1 MGADVLPR
9 EVDAVVVGG
18 GHNGLV
24 SAALMADS
32 GWSVLLLEAQ
42 PHLGGAVRSVED
54 DGWVTDRFSSS
65 YPLARSSPVLAA
77 LRLEELGLRWA
88 RADVSV
94 AHPLGPADPQ
104 GAVIHRDPEV
114 TAANLGED
122 HPLDARSWLDLFAEY
137 QRIREPFLETLLT
150 AWPPV
155 RAGLRLHKR
164 LGGIAG
170 LVRFSRF
177 VALPS
182 ARMGAELF
190 RGRRGRTLL
199 AGNAM
204 HADIPPTAPGSG
216 LFGWLM
222 MMLAQ
227 DVGFPV
233 PVGGASKL
241 VDALAARA
249 SLSGADIRVGEP
261 VIQIAADGTSATAVR
276 TASGHTVVARRAI
289 VVDVAVPTLYRELL
303 PEAAVPSRL
312 LADLDRF
319 VWDYPTVK
327 INYRLSRTPQ
337 WTARGARTAGVVHA
351 GADVDGVVHWSAD
364 LETGRL
370 PDIPYALI
378 GQTTCADPSRSPA
391 GSQAMWAYSHLPRGM
406 ADDEAAQQVAR
417 RVDAMIERHAPGF
430 GDLILDREVQ
440 TPSALNA
447 ADANLVTG
455 AINGGTAQIFQ
466 QLVFRPITGLGG
478 PRTPIDRLYLGSA
491 GTHPGGGV
499 HGACGALAA
508 RAALTD
514 HGMLGAARRR
524 VVARA
529 VNRFYRS
536 PSDAPSS
543 SD

>member
-1 MGADVLPR
+1 MATDVLPR

-24 SAALMADS
+24 SAALMADR

-42 PHLGGAVRSVED
+42 PELGGAIRSVED
-54 DGWVTDRFSSS
+54 DGWVTDLFSSS
-65 YPLARSSPVLAA
+65 YPLARSSPVLDA

-88 RADVSV
+88 RADVAV

-122 HPLDARSWLDLFAEY
+122 HPQDERSWLDLFAEY
-137 QRIREPFLETLLT
+137 QRIRDPLLETLLT

-164 LGGIAG
+164 LGGTAE
-170 LVRFSRF
+170 LFRFSRF
-177 VALPS
+177 LMLPS
-182 ARMGAELF
+182 TRMGAELF

-204 HADIPPTAPGSG
+204 HADIPPIAPGSG

-233 PVGGASKL
+233 PVGGAGKL

-249 SLSGADIRVGEP
+249 SLLGADIRVGEP
-261 VIQIAADGTSATAVR
+261 VIQIVADGTTAKAVR

-289 VVDVAVPTLYRELL
+289 VADVAVPTLYRELL
-303 PEAAVPSRL
+303 PEASVASRL

-327 INYRLSRTPQ
+327 INYRLSGTPQ
-337 WTARGARTAGVVHA
+337 WTAWGARTAGVVHA

-370 PDIPYALI
+370 ADTPFALI
-378 GQTTCADPSRSPA
+378 GQTTCADSSRSPP
-391 GSQAMWAYSHLPRGM
+391 GTQAMWAYSHLPRGV

-417 RVDAMIERHAPGF
+417 HVDAMIERHAPAF
-430 GDLILDREVQ
+430 GDLILDRAVQ

-447 ADANLVTG
+447 ADVNLVGG

-466 QLVFRPITGLGG
+466 QLVFRPSVGLGG
-478 PRTPIDRLYLGSA
+478 PRTPIDRLYVGSA

-514 HGMLGAARRR
+514 NGMFGGARRR
-524 VVARA
+524 AVARA
-529 VNRFYRS
+529 VSRFYRS
-536 PSDAPSS
+536 HSDAPSS

>member
-1 MGADVLPR
+1 MGAELLPR

-42 PHLGGAVRSVED
+42 PQLGGAITSTEE

-65 YPLARSSPVLAA
+65 YPLARSSPVFDA
-77 LRLEELGLRWA
+77 LSLEELGLRWA
-88 RADVSV
+88 RADVAV

-122 HPLDARSWLDLFAEY
+122 HSRDERSWLDLFAEY
-137 QRIREPFLETLLT
+137 QRIRDPLLETLLT

-164 LGGIAG
+164 LGGTAE

-177 VALPS
+177 LALPS

-233 PVGGASKL
+233 PVGGAGKL
-241 VDALAARA
+241 VEALAARA

-261 VIQIAADGTSATAVR
+261 VVQIAADGTSANAVR
-276 TASGHTVVARRAI
+276 TASGHTVAARRAI
-289 VVDVAVPTLYRELL
+289 VADVAVPTLYRDLL
-303 PEAAVPSRL
+303 PEASVPSGL

-327 INYRLSRTPQ
+327 INYRLSGTPQ
-337 WTARGARTAGVVHA
+337 WTAQGARTAGVVHA
-351 GADVDGVVHWSAD
+351 GADMDGVVHWSAD
-364 LETGRL
+364 LETSRL
-370 PDIPYALI
+370 PDTPFALI
-378 GQTTCADPSRSPA
+378 GQTTCADTSRSPA
-391 GSQAMWAYSHLPRGM
+391 GTQAMWAYSHLPRGVD
-406 ADDEAAQQVAR
+406 DDEAAQEVAR

-430 GDLILDREVQ
+430 GNLVLDREVQ

-447 ADANLVTG
+447 ANANLVRG
-455 AINGGTAQIFQ
+455 AVNGGTAQMFQ
-466 QLVFRPITGLGG
+466 QLVFRPTAGLGG
-478 PRTPIDRLYLGSA
+478 PRTPIDRLYVGSA

-514 HGMLGAARRR
+514 NGVFGGARRR
-524 VVARA
+524 AVARA
-529 VNRFYRS
+529 DHGFYRS
-536 PSDAPSS
+536 HSDTPSS